1 MRSVSLKD
9 KARGKGLII
18 LAFWLFLTEASG
30 TPVSGNLKVSF
41 QSSALKVFLDEPSPG
56 TRDTWEVRMARG
68 EYQSFQLLVAAQGE
82 SLHDVTVK
90 ASRLVSRKTTK
101 GSASIQVNIN
111 LVGYVETRPDDRRPW
126 GKATKIGWW
135 PDPLLRNRPFDV
147 AAGETQPVWITL
159 FAPAGTP
166 PGMYTGKLIVL
177 EGRRRVAQ
185 RTYRVEVFN
194 VDLPKK
200 QQFRNAAFMPAGNL
214 MAHYKVAGGIDGRS
228 FMQLYERWARF
239 AFEHHL
245 GPAFDMLMGWNQTEL
260 RKPLEAGRLGPTPDM
275 LAPALGPESHVT
287 WPVLYG
293 PNGYDFRIAQQLI
306 DLGLP
311 YGLKRFCI
319 AMFDHRQ
326 RWEQEN
332 EKTRAEMADF
342 LRAYMAMLRKRGLAQ
357 YAFVYNADEPGPKM
371 WDTVKKNFEF
381 VKSVD
386 PQLKTWL
393 CLNNVKG
400 VRALAGY
407 TDMWDVYIRQ
417 YDQSGV
423 EQNRRAG
430 EPVIWGVCVYPYE
443 HPNLF
448 IEYPAMDARIIGWLT
463 YVYQVSG
470 FEYWGLNQWGPNT
483 GRKDWASFDK
493 GTTRTTW
500 QRTRWPMGD
509 GWLLYP
515 GSHGEPLS
523 SVRFENLRDGFE
535 DAELLLMLNARGKK
549 AEARRIAARVARSPE
564 DYTSDPAAIESAHV
578 ALLKA
583 LSMTKH
589 H

>member
-1 MRSVSLKD
+1 
-9 KARGKGLII
+9 
-18 LAFWLFLTEASG
+18 
-30 TPVSGNLKVSF
+30 
-41 QSSALKVFLDEPSPG
+41 
-56 TRDTWEVRMARG
+56 MAG
-68 EYQSFQLLVAAQGE
+68 
-82 SLHDVTVK
+82 
-90 ASRLVSRKTTK
+90 
-101 GSASIQVNIN
+101 
-111 LVGYVETRPDDRRPW
+111 
-126 GKATKIGWW
+126 
-135 PDPLLRNRPFDV
+135 RPF
-147 AAGETQPVWITL
+147 L
-159 FAPAGTP
+159 
-166 PGMYTGKLIVL
+166 
-177 EGRRRVAQ
+177 
-185 RTYRVEVFN
+185 
-194 VDLPKK
+194 
-200 QQFRNAAFMPAGNL
+200 
-214 MAHYKVAGGIDGRS
+214 
-228 FMQLYERWARF
+228 QLYKRWATF

-245 GPAFDMLMGWNQTEL
+245 GPAFDMLIGWNQTQL
-260 RKPLEAGRLGPTPDM
+260 RKPLVAGPLGPTPDM
-275 LAPALGPESHVT
+275 LTPALGPESHVT

-319 AMFDHRQ
+319 AMFDRSQ
-326 RWEQEN
+326 RWEQQDP
-332 EKTRAEMADF
+332 KTHAAMAD
-342 LRAYMAMLRKRGLAQ
+342 LLHAYVAMLQKRGLDK

-371 WDTVKKNFEF
+371 WDTVKKNYEF

-386 PQLKTWL
+386 AQLKTWL

-430 EPVIWGVCVYPYE
+430 EPVIWGVCVYPHE

-470 FEYWGLNQWGPNT
+470 FEYRGLNQWGRNT
-483 GRKDWASFDK
+483 GRRDWASFDK
-493 GTTRTTW
+493 GTTRTRW

-515 GSHGEPLS
+515 GPKGEPLS
-523 SVRFENLRDGFE
+523 SVLFENLRDGFE
-535 DAELLLMLNARGKK
+535 DAELLLMLNSRGEK
-549 AEARRIAARVARSPE
+549 AEARRIAASVARSPE

-583 LSMTKH
+583 LSMTSH
-589 H
+589 HQEKIPST